1 MLNNPYEGKIEFNP
15 INKIET
21 YNIQNKGNL
30 NSNNNQ
36 IFENIINSNN
46 SIYNTDMSSPSNYFS
61 IIHDANLNLKLE
73 NERLKKELIEK
84 NKIISQFEN
93 MAGEANNK
101 LEQLDNMIKQRVN
114 ILYAQIEE
122 IGKIFNISLD
132 CDFIQKIK
140 EYLRYFQR
148 FEQENFNLKKEI
160 QNLQRENHKLKQKY
174 CDLENQ
180 ICHFKKREYEYN
192 NKEKE
197 YLDNIYELKN
207 NLYNRES
214 DINSFKNKLF
224 GLKNR
229 INKIE
234 CKNEEYISG
243 KEIQNIMN
251 TE

>member
-1 MLNNPYEGKIEFNP
+1 MLNNPYDGKIHFNP
-15 INKIET
+15 RNLIET
-21 YNIQNKGNL
+21 YNLENKGNS
-30 NSNNNQ
+30 NSNNNL
-36 IFENIINSNN
+36 IFENINNTNN
-46 SIYNTDMSSPSNYFS
+46 SIYNTDISSSSNYFS
-61 IIHDANLNLKLE
+61 IIHDANLNLKIE

-101 LEQLDNMIKQRVN
+101 FKQLDNMIKQRVDV
-114 ILYAQIEE
+114 LYAQIEE

-140 EYLRYFQR
+140 EYLHYFQS
-148 FEQENFNLKKEI
+148 FEQQNYNLKKEI

-180 ICHFKKREYEYN
+180 VCHFKKREYEYN

-207 NLYNRES
+207 NLYSRES
-214 DINSFKNKLF
+214 DINSFKNKLYD
-224 GLKNR
+224 LKNR
-229 INKIE
+229 INEIE
-234 CKNEEYISG
+234 CNNEEY
-243 KEIQNIMN
+243 KKMDIQNILN
-251 TE
+251 TQ

>member
-101 LEQLDNMIKQRVN
+101 FEQLDNMIKQRVN
-114 ILYAQIEE
+114 ILYSQIEE

-132 CDFIQKIK
+132 CKKKKKIK

-160 QNLQRENHKLKQKY
+160 QNLQCENHKLKQKY